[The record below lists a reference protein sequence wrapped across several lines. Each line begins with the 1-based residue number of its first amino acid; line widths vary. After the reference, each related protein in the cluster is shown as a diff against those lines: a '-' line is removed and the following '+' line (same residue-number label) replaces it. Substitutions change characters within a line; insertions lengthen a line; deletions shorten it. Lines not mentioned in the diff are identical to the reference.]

1 MIAFFDQN
9 CNLFCW
15 YDETK
20 NFFFSTDL
28 NVIAFNDSNNI
39 FSYEDNLPQ
48 WLGCLIDNE
57 CLTDVTGKVI
67 AFSSNGTP
75 RSIIPPFRPLSPL
88 KPLRPLPPLPPLQ
101 PLPPLLPLAP
111 LGGWSP
117 LAYKDWLNQ

>member
-28 NVIAFNDSNNI
+28 SVIAFNDRNNI
-39 FSYEDNLPQ
+39 FSYESDLPQ

-57 CLTDVTGKVI
+57 CLTDTSGKAI
-67 AFSSNGTP
+67 AFCSNGIP
-75 RSIIPPFRPLSPL
+75 RSIMP
-88 KPLRPLPPLPPLQ
+88 PLRPLPPFKPLRPLPPLQ
-101 PLPPLLPLAP
+101 PLPPLPPLPPIAP

-117 LAYKDWLNQ
+117 LTYQRWLSQ